1 MRRMTSAS
9 PAAPRVTGTID
20 GAVVKIGGSL
30 VADRARLCAILADC
44 VEELPVAIVP
54 GGGLFAD
61 AVRAT
66 QAALGLDDALA
77 HRLALDAMGRMADV
91 FCALEPRLTIARS
104 LEAVADALAQ
114 GRSVIW
120 DPIALKAGHADI
132 AESWDVTSDS
142 LALWLAGMLGVERCI
157 LVKSAKLTSQ
167 TDPAA
172 LARAGLVDAAF
183 PRFAAAFGGTIVIRG
198 PEDLSQRHAA

>member
-1 MRRMTSAS
+1 MTSAS

-30 VADRARLCAILADC
+30 VADRTRLCAILAEC
-44 VEELPVAIVP
+44 VAEPPVAIVP

-77 HRLALDAMGRMADV
+77 HRFALDAMGRMAEV
-91 FCALEPRLTIARS
+91 LCALEPRLTIARS
-104 LEAVADALAQ
+104 LEVVADALAQ

-120 DPIALKAGHADI
+120 DPVALTAGHADI

-142 LALWLAGMLGVERCI
+142 LALWLARMLGVERCI

-198 PEDLSQRHAA
+198 PEDISQRHAA

>member
-1 MRRMTSAS
+1 MTSAS
-9 PAAPRVTGTID
+9 PAPPRVTGAID

-30 VADRARLCAILADC
+30 VADRARLCAILAEC
-44 VEELPVAIVP
+44 VEEPPVAIVP

-66 QAALGLDDALA
+66 QAALGLA
-77 HRLALDAMGRMADV
+77 HRLALDAMGRMAEV
-91 FCALEPRLTIARS
+91 FCALEPRLTITRS
-104 LEAVADALAQ
+104 PEAVADSLAQ

-120 DPIALKAGHADI
+120 DPVALKAGHADI

-142 LALWLAGMLGVERCI
+142 LALWLAGMLGVDRCI
-157 LVKSAKLTSQ
+157 LVKSVNLTSQ

-183 PRFAAAFGGTIVIRG
+183 PRFAAAFGGAIVIRG
-198 PEDLSQRHAA
+198 TEDISQRHAA

>member
-1 MRRMTSAS
+1 MTSAS
-9 PAAPRVTGTID
+9 PTAPRVTGTID

-30 VADRARLCAILADC
+30 VADRARLCALLADC
-44 VEELPVAIVP
+44 VEEPPVAIVP
-54 GGGLFAD
+54 GGGHFAD

-77 HRLALDAMGRMADV
+77 HRLALDAMGRMAEV

-104 LEAVADALAQ
+104 HEAVADVLAQ

-120 DPIALKAGHADI
+120 DPVALKAGHADI

-142 LALWLAGMLGVERCI
+142 IALWLAGMLGVDRCI
-157 LVKSAKLTSQ
+157 LVKSAKRPLQ

-172 LARAGLVDAAF
+172 LARAGLVDGAF

-198 PEDLSQRHAA
+198 PEDISRRHAA

>member
-1 MRRMTSAS
+1 MTSAS

-30 VADRARLCAILADC
+30 VADRARLCALLAEC
-44 VEELPVAIVP
+44 VAEPPVAIVP

-77 HRLALDAMGRMADV
+77 HRLALDAMGRMAEV
-91 FCALEPRLTIARS
+91 FCTLEPRLTIARS

-157 LVKSAKLTSQ
+157 LVKSANLTSQ

-172 LARAGLVDAAF
+172 LARASLVDAAF
-183 PRFAAAFGGTIVIRG
+183 PRFAAAFPGAIVIRG
-198 PEDLSQRHAA
+198 PEDISQRHAA